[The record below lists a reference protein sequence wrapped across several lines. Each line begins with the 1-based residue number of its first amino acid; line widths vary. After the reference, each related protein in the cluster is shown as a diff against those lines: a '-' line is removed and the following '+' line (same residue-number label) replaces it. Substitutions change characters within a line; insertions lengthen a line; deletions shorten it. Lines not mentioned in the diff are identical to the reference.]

1 MRTIRCAILD
11 DEPMAVALLSK
22 YVEKIS
28 SFELVKA
35 TTNPFEILELIAQ
48 TNIDVL
54 FIDIQMPEL
63 TGIQM
68 MEMLGNKTK
77 FVITSAYSEYA
88 LKGYE
93 HNVVDYLLKPISF
106 DRFYKCIQ
114 KIESLSQEK
123 PAPAPAAEVVTKTE
137 EKPEE
142 FLFIKTDGKLVK
154 INLNDLLLVEGLK
167 DYLYL
172 HLKNEKLIVLDT
184 LKEFEAKLPVSD
196 FMRVHKSYIIRL
208 DQIETIER
216 NRVFIQK
223 NIVPIGETYKIKFQD
238 WVKSFL

>member
-123 PAPAPAAEVVTKTE
+123 PAPSVEVVTKTE

-184 LKEFEAKLPVSD
+184 LKEFEAKLPASD

>member
-1 MRTIRCAILD
+1 MKTIRCAILD

-28 SFELVKA
+28 SFELIKA

-48 TNIDVL
+48 TTIDVL

-114 KIESLSQEK
+114 KIESLAQEK
-123 PAPAPAAEVVTKTE
+123 PAPTVEIVPKSE
-137 EKPEE
+137 EKPDE

-184 LKEFEAKLPVSD
+184 LKDFETKLPVSD

>member
-48 TNIDVL
+48 TTIDIL

-63 TGIQM
+63 TGLQM
-68 MEMLGNKTK
+68 MEMLGKKTK

-123 PAPAPAAEVVTKTE
+123 PAQTVEVVTKTE

-154 INLNDLLLVEGLK
+154 ISLNDLLLVEGLK

-184 LKEFEAKLPVSD
+184 LKEFEAKLPAPS
-196 FMRVHKSYIIRL
+196 FMRIHKSYIIRL

-216 NRVFIQK
+216 NRIFIQNK
-223 NIVPIGETYKIKFQD
+223 IVPIGETYKIKFQD

>member
-1 MRTIRCAILD
+1 MKTIRCVILD

-22 YVEKIS
+22 YVEKIP
-28 SFELVKA
+28 SFELIKA
-35 TTNPFEILELIAQ
+35 TTNPFEVLQLIAQ
-48 TNIDVL
+48 TTIDLL

-63 TGIQM
+63 TGLQM

-106 DRFYKCIQ
+106 DRFYKSVQ
-114 KIESLSQEK
+114 KIETLFK
-123 PAPAPAAEVVTKTE
+123 EVVTEVAVKVE
-137 EKPEE
+137 EKPDE
-142 FLFIKTDGKLVK
+142 FLFVKTDGKLVK
-154 INLNDLLLVEGLK
+154 IRLTDLLLIEGLK

-184 LKEFEAKLPVSD
+184 LKDFESKLPNLD
-196 FMRVHKSYIIRL
+196 FMRIHKSFIIRL

-216 NRVFIQK
+216 NRIFIQDK
-223 NIVPIGETYKIKFQD
+223 IIPIGETYKNKFQE
-238 WVKSFL
+238 WVKSYL

>member
-48 TNIDVL
+48 TTIDVL

-114 KIESLSQEK
+114 KIESLALEK
-123 PAPAPAAEVVTKTE
+123 PAPTVEIMAKTE
-137 EKPEE
+137 EKPDE

-184 LKEFEAKLPVSD
+184 LKDFEAKLPASD

>member
-1 MRTIRCAILD
+1 MRIIRCAILD

-48 TNIDVL
+48 TTIDVL

-63 TGIQM
+63 TGLQM

-123 PAPAPAAEVVTKTE
+123 PAPAVEVLAKTE
-137 EKPEE
+137 EKTEE

-184 LKEFEAKLPVSD
+184 LKEFEAKLPTPY

-216 NRVFIQK
+216 NRVFIQSK
-223 NIVPIGETYKIKFQD
+223 IVPIGETYKIKFQD

>member
-1 MRTIRCAILD
+1 MRIIRCAILD

-48 TNIDVL
+48 TTIDVL

-63 TGIQM
+63 TGLQM

-123 PAPAPAAEVVTKTE
+123 PAPAVEVLTKTE
-137 EKPEE
+137 EKQDE

-184 LKEFEAKLPVSD
+184 LKEFEAKLPAPS

-216 NRVFIQK
+216 NRVFIQNK
-223 NIVPIGETYKIKFQD
+223 IVPIGETYKIKFQD

>member
-1 MRTIRCAILD
+1 MRIIRCAILD

-48 TNIDVL
+48 TTIDVL

-63 TGIQM
+63 TGLQM

-123 PAPAPAAEVVTKTE
+123 PAPAVEVLAKTE
-137 EKPEE
+137 EKQDE

-184 LKEFEAKLPVSD
+184 LKEFEAKLPAPS

-216 NRVFIQK
+216 NRVFIQNK
-223 NIVPIGETYKIKFQD
+223 IVPIGETYKIKFQD

>member
-48 TNIDVL
+48 TTIDVL

-114 KIESLSQEK
+114 KIESLALEK
-123 PAPAPAAEVVTKTE
+123 TASTVEIAAKTE
-137 EKPEE
+137 EKPDE

-172 HLKNEKLIVLDT
+172 HLKSEKLIVLDT
-184 LKEFEAKLPVSD
+184 LKDFEAKLPASD

>member
-1 MRTIRCAILD
+1 MRIIRCAILD

-48 TNIDVL
+48 TTIDVL

-63 TGIQM
+63 TGLQM

-123 PAPAPAAEVVTKTE
+123 PAPAVEVLTKTE
-137 EKPEE
+137 EKQDE

-184 LKEFEAKLPVSD
+184 LKEFEAKLPAPS

-216 NRVFIQK
+216 NRVFIQNK
-223 NIVPIGETYKIKFQD
+223 IIPIGETYKIKFQD

>member
-48 TNIDVL
+48 TTIDVL

-114 KIESLSQEK
+114 KIESLAQEK
-123 PAPAPAAEVVTKTE
+123 PAPTVEIAAKTE
-137 EKPEE
+137 EKPDE

-184 LKEFEAKLPVSD
+184 LKEFEAKLPASD

-223 NIVPIGETYKIKFQD
+223 NIIPIGETYKIKFQD

>member
-1 MRTIRCAILD
+1 MRIIRCAILD

-48 TNIDVL
+48 TTIDVL

-63 TGIQM
+63 TGLQM

-123 PAPAPAAEVVTKTE
+123 PAPAVEIMAKTE
-137 EKPEE
+137 EKSEE

-184 LKEFEAKLPVSD
+184 LKEFEAKLPTPY

-216 NRVFIQK
+216 NRVFIQSK
-223 NIVPIGETYKIKFQD
+223 IVPIGETYKIKFQD

>member
-28 SFELVKA
+28 GFELVKA

-48 TNIDVL
+48 TTIDVL

-114 KIESLSQEK
+114 KIESLAQEK
-123 PAPAPAAEVVTKTE
+123 PAPTVEIVPKTE

-184 LKEFEAKLPVSD
+184 LKDFEAKLPASD

>member
-48 TNIDVL
+48 TTIDVL

-114 KIESLSQEK
+114 KIESLAQEK
-123 PAPAPAAEVVTKTE
+123 PAPTVEIVAKTE
-137 EKPEE
+137 EKPDE

-172 HLKNEKLIVLDT
+172 HLKSEKLIVLDT
-184 LKEFEAKLPVSD
+184 LKDFEAKLPASD

>member
-48 TNIDVL
+48 TTIDVL

-114 KIESLSQEK
+114 KIESLAQEK
-123 PAPAPAAEVVTKTE
+123 PAPTVEIVPKTE
-137 EKPEE
+137 EKPDEI
-142 FLFIKTDGKLVK
+142 LFIKTDGKLVK

-184 LKEFEAKLPVSD
+184 LKDFEAKLPASD

>member
-48 TNIDVL
+48 TTIDVL

-114 KIESLSQEK
+114 KIESLAQEK
-123 PAPAPAAEVVTKTE
+123 PAPTVEIAAKTE
-137 EKPEE
+137 EKPDE

-184 LKEFEAKLPVSD
+184 LKEFEAKLPASD

>member
-35 TTNPFEILELIAQ
+35 TTNPFEILELIAK

-123 PAPAPAAEVVTKTE
+123 PAPTVEVVAKTE

-184 LKEFEAKLPVSD
+184 LKEFEAKLPASD

-238 WVKSFL
+238 WIKSFL

>member
-114 KIESLSQEK
+114 KIESLAQEK
-123 PAPAPAAEVVTKTE
+123 PAPTVEIAAKTE
-137 EKPEE
+137 EKPDE

-184 LKEFEAKLPVSD
+184 LKEFEAKLPASD

-223 NIVPIGETYKIKFQD
+223 NIIPIGEMYKIKFQD

>member
-1 MRTIRCAILD
+1 MKTIRCAILD

-22 YVEKIS
+22 YVERIS

-35 TTNPFEILELIAQ
+35 TTNPFEILDLIVQ
-48 TNIDVL
+48 TTIDIV

-63 TGIQM
+63 TGLQM

-123 PAPAPAAEVVTKTE
+123 PAPAAEILAKTE
-137 EKPEE
+137 EKQEE

-154 INLNDLLLVEGLK
+154 INMNDLLLVEGLK

-184 LKEFEAKLPVSD
+184 LKEFEAKLPALS

-216 NRVFIQK
+216 NRVFIQNK
-223 NIVPIGETYKIKFQD
+223 IVPIGETYKTKFQD
-238 WVKSFL
+238 WVKSFS

>member
-1 MRTIRCAILD
+1 MRIIRCAILD

-48 TNIDVL
+48 TTIDVL

-63 TGIQM
+63 TGLQM

-123 PAPAPAAEVVTKTE
+123 PAPAVEVLAKAE
-137 EKPEE
+137 EKQDE

-184 LKEFEAKLPVSD
+184 LKEFEAKLPAPS

-216 NRVFIQK
+216 NRVFIQNK
-223 NIVPIGETYKIKFQD
+223 IVPIGETYKIKFQD

>member
-48 TNIDVL
+48 TTIDVL

-114 KIESLSQEK
+114 KIESLAIEK
-123 PAPAPAAEVVTKTE
+123 PAPTVEIMAKTE
-137 EKPEE
+137 EKPDE

-184 LKEFEAKLPVSD
+184 LKDFEAKLPASD

>member
-22 YVEKIS
+22 YIEKIS

-48 TNIDVL
+48 TTIDVL

-114 KIESLSQEK
+114 KIESLALEK
-123 PAPAPAAEVVTKTE
+123 PAPTVEIMAKTE
-137 EKPEE
+137 EKPDE

-184 LKEFEAKLPVSD
+184 LKDFEAKLPASD

>member
-1 MRTIRCAILD
+1 MRIIRCAILD

-48 TNIDVL
+48 TTIDVL

-63 TGIQM
+63 TGLQM

-123 PAPAPAAEVVTKTE
+123 PAPVVEVLAKTE
-137 EKPEE
+137 EKQDE

-184 LKEFEAKLPVSD
+184 LKEFEAKLPAPS

-216 NRVFIQK
+216 NRVFIQNK
-223 NIVPIGETYKIKFQD
+223 IVPIGETYKIKFQD

>member
-1 MRTIRCAILD
+1 MKTIRCAILD

-48 TNIDVL
+48 TTIDIL

-63 TGIQM
+63 TGLQM

-123 PAPAPAAEVVTKTE
+123 PASTVEVMAKTE
-137 EKPEE
+137 EKSDE

-184 LKEFEAKLPVSD
+184 LKEFEAKLPASD

>member
-1 MRTIRCAILD
+1 MKTIRCAILD

-48 TNIDVL
+48 TTIDVL

-114 KIESLSQEK
+114 KIESLAQEK
-123 PAPAPAAEVVTKTE
+123 PAPTVEIAAKTE
-137 EKPEE
+137 EKPDE

-184 LKEFEAKLPVSD
+184 LKDFEAKLPASD

-208 DQIETIER
+208 DQIESIER

-223 NIVPIGETYKIKFQD
+223 NVVPIGETYKIKFQD

>member
-114 KIESLSQEK
+114 KIESLAQEK
-123 PAPAPAAEVVTKTE
+123 PAPTVEIAAKTE
-137 EKPEE
+137 EKPDE

-184 LKEFEAKLPVSD
+184 LKEFEAKLPASD

>member
-48 TNIDVL
+48 TTIDVL

-114 KIESLSQEK
+114 KIESLALEK
-123 PAPAPAAEVVTKTE
+123 PAPTVEIMAKTE
-137 EKPEE
+137 EKPDE

-172 HLKNEKLIVLDT
+172 HLKSEKLIVLDT
-184 LKEFEAKLPVSD
+184 LKDFEAKLPASD